1 MKVVC
6 AVLLLGLSVMA
17 SAQSPDFME
26 LSVIASAQ
34 PPDAQQT
41 PTQSTP
47 QHTPAQSPPPQQSA
61 QSQTPDQTK
70 APSAPQPSQRPAK
83 FYRFELSGGYAHISG
98 NEGLNGFNAGAS
110 FFLNPSISLGFNFDG
125 VWDTTILGSG
135 VFALT
140 NIGLVTSKS
149 HLYDYM
155 SGPRIYFPG
164 VFKPHCGVNALPV
177 LRPFVQAQFGE
188 STLWT
193 QVTGVNVGTVASED
207 TAFSWLLGGGGEF
220 RIDDHF
226 SARVSADL
234 LRTHFADQ
242 GQSRI
247 RVILG
252 VVGRF

>member
-6 AVLLLGLSVMA
+6 AVLLLGLSVIA
-17 SAQSPDFME
+17 SAQSPDFTA

-34 PPDAQQT
+34 PPDAQ
-41 PTQSTP
+41 P
-47 QHTPAQSPPPQQSA
+47 TPAQPPPPQ
-61 QSQTPDQTK
+61 QTK
-70 APSAPQPSQRPAK
+70 APSPTPPPASTQAPQQAASR
-83 FYRFELSGGYAHISG
+83 FFHRFELSGGYAHISG

-110 FFLNPSISLGFNFDG
+110 FFLNPNISLGFNFDG
-125 VWDTTILGSG
+125 VWDTTILGS
-135 VFALT
+135 FALT
-140 NIGLVTSKS
+140 NVGLVTSRS

-155 SGPRIYFPG
+155 SGPRIYFPA
-164 VFKPHCGVNALPV
+164 VIKLHCAPNALPV

-188 STLWT
+188 STLFT
-193 QVTGVNVGTVASED
+193 QVSAVNVGTIATQD
-207 TAFSWLLGGGGEF
+207 TAFSWLLGGGGDF

-226 SARVSADL
+226 AARVSADL
-234 LRTHFADQ
+234 LRTHIADS